1 MGLLIGVGVGDR
13 GVDRG
18 SKARGQVHIDEAEA
32 LALQRQAQGHGAL
45 IARAE

>member
-32 LALQRQAQGHGAL
+32 LALRHKETWGEIHL
-45 IARAE
+45 LH